1 MREQGPEIARQTER
15 RLELYALILGAAR
28 SGGHIRVDRFVQ
40 EHPGYTDEEVSAAMD
55 LLAVKGD
62 LRLGG
67 LATGPQGTAYQVYL
81 PRQETSADAPTYRL
95 PPDYEY
101 LSDLGRGGSGI
112 VLLVDH
118 LLRDPQDPETIASRN
133 RRVLKMLKPGSD
145 TLDRK
150 RFRQEI
156 LLLHQGIHHPGV
168 VELIDAGETPDGALY
183 FVMPYYDESM
193 TLDRLL
199 LKGRLEVPQALRI
212 ASQVAAGLGAAHS
225 QGVIHRDIK
234 PSNILV
240 VGPERTAMILD
251 FGIAKHIQAQGEKL
265 TQTNEV
271 FGTASY
277 MAPERAL
284 GSQSDHPAV
293 DVYSLGATIYEMLTG
308 RAPFEQ
314 DDPAK
319 NAALAVMERAR
330 SSPVEFPE
338 SVRAS
343 IPPALQE
350 LVADCMEKDPAKR
363 PSLAQVK
370 LRIESLKEGLVV
382 PVSRPLPR
390 YRVAVLLACLAVVAG
405 IGIFL
410 WSPWSRPEA
419 PPTPMAQPREP
430 TLDELIARA
439 KERFERDD
447 LQGALSILNPLIG
460 KHPENLPA
468 RDLRARVLF
477 KQNPLGN
484 ASAVLQ
490 DLEICGKLG
499 GMDDSLL
506 LMKAHC
512 HFCLDDLA
520 SAQQAI
526 SAIKSPGRESRML
539 AAKTALRL
547 VDPQRALAELRA
559 GGTGSGL
566 VFDLADASYRVQVNS
581 TAQSPQELA
590 LFVRDLAV
598 LQSLQ
603 DRLEGLPQPDY
614 RLSACALY
622 HQAVILRRLGAQERS
637 SACYEQAKRADPGF
651 SANLTT
657 PSLDL
662 ALVAEDAW
670 KALEDE
676 RVEIVR
682 EFLSISS
689 SIVPPKWDTI
699 FVPLEQELRLVEAYL
714 KGELKTVLAVY
725 SGKEIPAGRN
735 VALSK
740 AAARLYSEAKLD
752 EIDVRNVDS
761 WEKPRQR
768 KEPPGA
774 PDATFAPSSRGM
786 TIETAGREAALAT
799 REKAKRGY
807 EASLEFQATGKEG
820 LGCLVVSSR
829 QDQGETA
836 TLFLRFR
843 ADEMDLARISTG
855 AATKVLARAPAAGG
869 GKYTASVLLAGEH
882 TLVYVNGRVF
892 YVLPSADVDFPRAVE
907 CSAIHGEL
915 TITGLRMIR

>member
-67 LATGPQGTAYQVYL
+67 LETGPQGTAYQVYL

-95 PPDYEY
+95 PADYQFVSE
-101 LSDLGRGGSGI
+101 LGRGGSGI

-118 LLRDPQDPETIASRN
+118 LLRDPQNPESIASRN

-145 TLDRK
+145 TLDRR

-183 FVMPYYDESM
+183 FVMPYYDESQ

-199 LKGRLEVPQALRI
+199 LKGRLEVAQALRI
-212 ASQVAAGLGAAHS
+212 ASQVAAGLVAAHAK
-225 QGVIHRDIK
+225 GFIHRDIK

-271 FGTASY
+271 FGTPSY

-284 GSQSDHPAV
+284 GSQSDNPAV

-308 RAPFEQ
+308 RAPFEE

-330 SSPVEFPE
+330 SSPVQFPE

-343 IPPALQE
+343 IPPPLQE
-350 LVADCMEKDPAKR
+350 LVADCMQKDPAKR
-363 PSLAQVK
+363 PELAQVK
-370 LRIESLKEGLVV
+370 SRIEALKEGLLV

-390 YRVAVLLACLAVVAG
+390 YRVAVLLACLAIVAG

-430 TLDELIARA
+430 TLDELVARA

-460 KHPENLPA
+460 KHSENLPA

-477 KQNPLGN
+477 KKNPLGN

-499 GMDDSLL
+499 GMDDSLH
-506 LMKAHC
+506 LMKAYC
-512 HFCLDDLA
+512 HYCLDDLG

-526 SAIKSPGRESRML
+526 SAIKKPGRESRML

-559 GGTGSGL
+559 GGANSGL

-581 TAQSPQELA
+581 TGQSPQELA
-590 LFVRDLAV
+590 LLARDLPR

-603 DRLEGLPQPDY
+603 DQIQGLPQPDY
-614 RLSACALY
+614 RLSAAAVY
-622 HQAVILRRLGAQERS
+622 HQAVALRRLGVEERS
-637 SACYEQAKRADPGF
+637 SALFEEARRVDPAF
-651 SANLTT
+651 RANLVT
-657 PSLDL
+657 PALDL
-662 ALVAEDAW
+662 AVVAEIAW
-670 KALEDE
+670 SALEEE
-676 RVEIVR
+676 RLEIVE
-682 EFLSISS
+682 EFLG
-689 SIVPPKWDTI
+689 VALAVTPPMRDKI
-699 FVPLEQELRLVEAYL
+699 FAPLENELRLVEAFL
-714 KGELKTVLAVY
+714 KGDLKTVLAAY
-725 SGKEIPAGRN
+725 SGKEIPAARN
-735 VALSK
+735 VALAK
-740 AAARLYSEAKLD
+740 VAARLYSEARF
-752 EIDVRNVDS
+752 EEVDVRNVES
-761 WEKPRQR
+761 WEKPRQK
-768 KEPPGA
+768 KEPHDA
-774 PDATFAPSSRGM
+774 PDATFTPSSRGM
-786 TIETAGREAALAT
+786 TIETAGREAALVSKSEAQ
-799 REKAKRGY
+799 RGY
-807 EASLEFQATGKEG
+807 EASIEFQAKGKEG
-820 LGCLVVSSR
+820 LECLVVSSR

-855 AATKVLARAPAAGG
+855 AAAKVLARAPAAGG

-907 CSAIHGEL
+907 CSAIQGTL
-915 TITGLRMIR
+915 TITALRLVR